1 MKHKTLAYSILPV
14 LSLGL
19 LTTNVASAHGF
30 FGGFANLPPE
40 EMASRQQSAF
50 QNEATI
56 LGISVDEVKAAWAE
70 GKTIKQIMEEKGID
84 QKQVQDRM
92 KAAHIAQMKIQLQA
106 LVDKGIISQAQA
118 DKRLEVMQNRQQNGK
133 ERMGKSM
140 FRGFRF

>member
-1 MKHKTLAYSILPV
+1 
-14 LSLGL
+14 
-19 LTTNVASAHGF
+19 
-30 FGGFANLPPE
+30 
-40 EMASRQQSAF
+40 MASRQQSAF